1 MSLGYVLTAN
11 DHDQLYEQLAEFLS
25 ESEARN
31 ALLCD
36 SGGNVIVFN
45 GELEGIDSI
54 AALAAGTFSAT
65 RALAAAIGERE
76 FSAIFHQGENL
87 SIFMSAVDEEVL
99 LLALFSDETNAGL
112 VKMYSRKACRKMQNL
127 FHHIMSREAVPVDDP
142 TAAFVLS
149 KGPVFSE

>member
-1 MSLGYVLTAN
+1 MALGYVLTAN
-11 DHDQLYEQLAEFLS
+11 DFELLQGQLAEFLG

-36 SGGNVIVFN
+36 SGGNVIVYS
-45 GELEGIDSI
+45 GELDGVDSI

-65 RALAAAIGERE
+65 RALAQVIGEKE

-112 VKMYSRKACRKMQNL
+112 VKMYSRKACRKMQSL
-127 FHHIMSREAVPVDDP
+127 FREIMGREAVPVDDP
-142 TAAFVLS
+142 TASFVLS
-149 KGPVFSE
+149 KGPVFTD